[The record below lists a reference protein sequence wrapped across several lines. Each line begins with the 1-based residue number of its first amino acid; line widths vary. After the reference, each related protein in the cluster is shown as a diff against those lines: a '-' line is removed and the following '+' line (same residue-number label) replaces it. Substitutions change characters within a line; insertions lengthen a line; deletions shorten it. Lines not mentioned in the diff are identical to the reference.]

1 MPSTSGKNPSGYL
14 VKLKD
19 INCADCN
26 NSNEL
31 CTMRECNMLCYHMYE
46 CDKLCYDYANGHLC
60 KHIHRAHTIR
70 KLEADCHLQFA
81 AATDSANSLSDVES
95 DLDTLEFAEH
105 LRDPNTG

>member
-1 MPSTSGKNPSGYL
+1 
-14 VKLKD
+14 
-19 INCADCN
+19 
-26 NSNEL
+26 
-31 CTMRECNMLCYHMYE
+31 MYK

-60 KHIHRAHTIR
+60 KHIHFAHTTR
-70 KLEADCHLQFA
+70 KLEADCHPQFA